1 MPRSPAMP
9 RPANSACDPSGPD
22 TMYRPCCTVARNQS
36 ASEVTRMAA
45 VAEMADVAKLS
56 AP

>member
-1 MPRSPAMP
+1 MP